1 MERDWVKPV
10 QSASGS
16 ARSTIIFN
24 VMEYGAVGD
33 GRTLDTQALQ
43 AAIDAC
49 AARGG
54 GTVWIPAGVYLTGSL
69 FLRDHLTLVI
79 DSGATLLGSQDPQD
93 YPLIDSRWEGAY
105 QPGYA
110 PLIGGSGLRNIALV
124 GRGTIDGQGAAWW
137 QRLRER
143 TLLYP
148 RPRLVAL
155 ADCQDVLIDG
165 LTLTNSPSWTV
176 NPVRCSDVNIQNLT
190 IHNPP
195 NSPNTDG
202 INPDSCRDVHIANSH
217 ISVGDD
223 CITIKAGTEREKPDK
238 VAPCE
243 NITVTNCT
251 MRAGHGGVVIGSEM
265 SGGVRNV
272 VISNCV
278 FVGTDRGIRLKSRRG
293 RGGVVE
299 DVRINN
305 IIMQDVACPFS
316 MNLYYACGAWGDP
329 LVADK
334 TARPL
339 DAGTPRFRR
348 IHFSHI
354 TARDVRFA
362 AAFLYGLGEAPLE
375 DISFTDVS
383 ISLAQAAEAG
393 FPDMADGLTA
403 MQRAGFWISNVR
415 GLRLQNVEVE
425 NQLGSALWVDNAA
438 ELEVAGFKNRTPSD
452 SAPVIDLRNVEQGLI
467 HGCQA
472 NRQTGVFIRLSGA
485 RTADMVLSGNHM
497 FGARLPISMAVEVP
511 PEEVMLM

>member
-1 MERDWVKPV
+1 MDRNWVKTV
-10 QSASGS
+10 QPAAASS
-16 ARSTIIFN
+16 RNAVVLN
-24 VMEYGAVGD
+24 VQDFGAVGD
-33 GRTLDTQALQ
+33 SRTINTRALQ

-54 GTVWIPAGVYLTGSL
+54 GTVWIPAGVYLTGALVLCS
-69 FLRDHLTLVI
+69 HLTLVV
-79 DSGATLLGSQDPQD
+79 DSGATLLGSEDPQD
-93 YPLIDSRWEGAY
+93 YPVISTRWEGAE

-110 PLIGGSGLRNIALV
+110 PLIGGSGLCNIALV

-143 TLLYP
+143 TLLHP
-148 RPRLVAL
+148 RPRLVAF
-155 ADCQDVLIDG
+155 ADCQDILIDG
-165 LTLTNSPSWTV
+165 LTFNNSPAWTI
-176 NPVRCSDVNIQNLT
+176 NPVRCSNLNIQNLT
-190 IHNPP
+190 IYNPP

-202 INPDSCRDVHIANSH
+202 INPDSCRDVHIANCH

-223 CITIKAGTEREKPDK
+223 CITIKAGTERELPEK

-243 NITVTNCT
+243 NIAITNCT
-251 MRAGHGGVVIGSEM
+251 MHAGHGGVVIGSEM
-265 SGGVRNV
+265 SGDVRNV

-329 LVADK
+329 LVSDK
-334 TARPL
+334 SARPL
-339 DAGTPRFRR
+339 DDGTPYFRR

-354 TARDVRFA
+354 TAREVKIA
-362 AAFLYGLGEAPLE
+362 AGFLYGLAEAPLE
-375 DISFTDVS
+375 DISFTDIS
-383 ISLAQAAEAG
+383 ISLASQAEAG
-393 FPDMADGLTA
+393 FADMADGLTP
-403 MQRAGFWISNVR
+403 MQRAGFFICNVR

-425 NQLGSALWVDNAA
+425 NQLGPALLVENAG
-438 ELEVAGFKNRTPSD
+438 ELEVAGFKNRTPPGN
-452 SAPVIDLRNVEQGLI
+452 APVIDLRNVGQAFV

-472 NRQTGVFIRLSGA
+472 NRQTDVFIRLSGA
-485 RTADMVLSGNHM
+485 RTSDVVLSGNHM
-497 FGARLPISMAVEVP
+497 FGARMPVSMAVEVL
-511 PEEVMLM
+511 PEEVMWM